1 MERYENYKDSGE
13 QWLGQVPSHWEIKR
27 LGSYFIER
35 RVKVSDKD
43 YEPLSVTKL
52 GVFPQWENVA
62 KTNDGDNRKL
72 VKAGDFVIN
81 SRSDRRGSSGVSDRD
96 GSVSLINI
104 VLKPRQNIY
113 GRFCNY
119 LLKSHAFI
127 EEYYR
132 NGRGIVA
139 DLWTTRYDE
148 MKLIKLALPP
158 IEEQILMCDYLDS
171 VTEEINKAI
180 AQQQRMIDLLKER
193 KQIII
198 QSAVTKGLDPNVPMK
213 DSGVNYIGKIPQAWG
228 TCRLKNYLSLKGRI
242 GWNGLRSEE
251 FKEKSYA
258 YLVTGQDF
266 ESSTIDWSKCY
277 QIDKC
282 RYDEDPFIQLKNG
295 DLLITKDGT
304 IGKVAKVV
312 GMDKPACLNSG
323 IFVMKQKKKGIF
335 TQDFLY
341 WYLSSNILKDYN
353 QYTNT
358 GTTIQHL
365 YQNVF
370 ERMTFL
376 IPTIEEQERIS
387 LYLDS
392 ECAKWDEAIKQHKN
406 IADALRERKSIIIND
421 VVTGKIKVL

>member
-35 RVKVSDKD
+35 RVGVSDKD
-43 YEPLSVTKL
+43 YERLSVTKF

-158 IEEQILMCDYLDS
+158 IEEQILM
-171 VTEEINKAI
+171 
-180 AQQQRMIDLLKER
+180 
-193 KQIII
+193 
-198 QSAVTKGLDPNVPMK
+198 
-213 DSGVNYIGKIPQAWG
+213 
-228 TCRLKNYLSLKGRI
+228 
-242 GWNGLRSEE
+242 
-251 FKEKSYA
+251 
-258 YLVTGQDF
+258 
-266 ESSTIDWSKCY
+266 
-277 QIDKC
+277 
-282 RYDEDPFIQLKNG
+282 
-295 DLLITKDGT
+295 
-304 IGKVAKVV
+304 
-312 GMDKPACLNSG
+312 
-323 IFVMKQKKKGIF
+323 
-335 TQDFLY
+335 
-341 WYLSSNILKDYN
+341 
-353 QYTNT
+353 
-358 GTTIQHL
+358 
-365 YQNVF
+365 
-370 ERMTFL
+370 
-376 IPTIEEQERIS
+376 
-387 LYLDS
+387 
-392 ECAKWDEAIKQHKN
+392 
-406 IADALRERKSIIIND
+406 
-421 VVTGKIKVL
+421 